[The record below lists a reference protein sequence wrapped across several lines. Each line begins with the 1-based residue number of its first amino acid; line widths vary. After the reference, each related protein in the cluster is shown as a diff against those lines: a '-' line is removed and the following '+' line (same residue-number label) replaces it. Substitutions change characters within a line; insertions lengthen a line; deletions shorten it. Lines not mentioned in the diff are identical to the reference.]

1 LRNSLYNC
9 SLQNTTRRP
18 RFLSKDKVA
27 SRMGEQEP
35 ETTFARIQRLIKEN
49 IKKFSKTPYAIPAA
63 ILLTAGF
70 YYLVV
75 TLLAGTCLMNFLPP
89 LFMLWVF
96 WTLDVKNAKKLIIFG
111 LVGAVVCGAVQ
122 TAVYIDYFTSLEIV
136 PAESEDGR
144 LTGSVSPATG
154 DTSITY
160 TFTAVVHANLTATT
174 IEPVN
179 LTLVG
184 YTGNIFTSYDLQ
196 LDNYTMT
203 LLFSNDTHAVYT
215 AQTTVSRAINY
226 YYFSTNLTTDSG
238 TDYIAT
244 GSTGPISD
252 NTGAMVGPMVL
263 TAYLIILAQFIPI
276 YSIVVFMIWWTRRA
290 RQYREKAISKWEIE
304 RKKTDEDISKGSKG
318 DRKAADL
325 RKAMGLD
332 EKSKDSFVCSEC
344 GADVP
349 ADATECPKCGEKFE
363 GEKDEEQKEEA
374 KATTPAKPKGAE
386 TSDTFVC
393 SECGADVPADATKCP
408 KCGDKF
414 D

>member
-1 LRNSLYNC
+1 
-9 SLQNTTRRP
+9 
-18 RFLSKDKVA
+18 
-27 SRMGEQEP
+27 MGEQEP
-35 ETTFARIQRLIKEN
+35 ETTFARIQRLIKEH

-75 TLLAGTCLMNFLPP
+75 TLLSGTCLVNFLPP

-122 TAVYIDYFTSLEIV
+122 TAVYVDYFTSLEIV
-136 PAESEDGR
+136 PAESEDGL
-144 LTGSVSPATG
+144 LTGSVSPTRG
-154 DTSITY
+154 DTSVNY
-160 TFTAVVHANLTATT
+160 TFTAVVHANLTAT
-174 IEPVN
+174 IEDVN

-184 YTGNIFTSYDLQ
+184 YTGNIFTSYALR

-203 LLFSNDTHAVYT
+203 LLSRNDTQAVFT
-215 AQTTVSRAINY
+215 AQTTVGHAINY
-226 YYFSTNLTTDSG
+226 YYFSTNLTIDSSTD
-238 TDYIAT
+238 DIVA

-252 NTGAMVGPMVL
+252 STGAMVGPMTL

-290 RQYREKAISKWEIE
+290 RQYREKAISKWENE
-304 RKKTDEDISKGSKG
+304 RKKTDEDISKGSKD

-332 EKSKDSFVCSEC
+332 DGSKDSFVCSEC

-349 ADATECPKCGEKFE
+349 ADATACPKCGDKFE
-363 GEKDEEQKEEA
+363 GENAEEQKDDA
-374 KATTPAKPKGAE
+374 KATTSAKPKGAE
-386 TSDTFVC
+386 TGDTFVC

-408 KCGDKF
+408 KCGEKF